1 MTEGQLEQEALAW
14 LTEVSWFPT
23 STLGT
28 RLAKLTLGETG
39 SWSFPGRIP
48 KRELGNEER
57 KLFLPK
63 SYARYLP
70 FWA

>member
-1 MTEGQLEQEALAW
+1 
-14 LTEVSWFPT
+14 
-23 STLGT
+23 LGI

-57 KLFLPK
+57 KLFLIKPLMAVTPEHGID
-63 SYARYLP
+63 ARSVSR
-70 FWA
+70 